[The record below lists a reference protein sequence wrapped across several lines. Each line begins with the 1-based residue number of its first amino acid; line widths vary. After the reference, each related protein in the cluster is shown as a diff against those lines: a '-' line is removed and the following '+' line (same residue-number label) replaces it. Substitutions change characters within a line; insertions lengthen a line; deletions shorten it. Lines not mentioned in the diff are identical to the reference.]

1 MIYGTILQEQISLYE
16 KDTVFEMLT
25 ENMNLSME
33 YCLSEM
39 QILSEVHIPDDM
51 RNPKKKTMIDRIKEF
66 ISKLWKSFKEW
77 EKGIRVKIKDKI
89 AKIRSKFGGKSNTS
103 SASNDSSSN
112 NKTEQPKEEKKYIN
126 LNDKFDKV
134 DESKLISDKVIDLSQ
149 HLVNY
154 NKNIFENYDN
164 SAYIKE
170 TTSKVTNGLYD
181 SIDDLKAD
189 DLVEETTIKPDVN
202 TLNNLNKKYDKMISE
217 VDAYFNSLQD
227 SIRKAE
233 QSFNNLQKK
242 NMANHTFDNYS
253 YSDDRVSASTSNFM
267 DEMRI
272 KKIFPVYVKMI
283 GAQSGIV
290 RNIVY
295 TKVAAIN
302 KVLEHCL

>member
-1 MIYGTILQEQISLYE
+1 MIYGTILQEQISVYK

-39 QILSEVHIPDDM
+39 QILSEVHIPDDA
-51 RNPKKKTMIDRIKEF
+51 RKQSTTPPKVSLLEKIKQF
-66 ISKLWKSFKEW
+66 VIKLYKSFKEW

-103 SASNDSSSN
+103 STSNNTSNDSSSD

-134 DESKLISDKVIDLSQ
+134 DESKLVSDKVLDLTSS
-149 HLVNY
+149 LNNY
-154 NKNIFENYDN
+154 DKDLYENYDN
-164 SAYIKE
+164 SKYTKE
-170 TTSKVTNGLYD
+170 ITNKVTNGLYD

-189 DLVEETTIKPDVN
+189 DLIGETTIKPDVN

-217 VDAYFNSLQD
+217 VDAYFNALQD

-233 QSFNNLQKK
+233 AEYKK
-242 NMANHTFDNYS
+242 FGAEG
-253 YSDDRVSASTSNFM
+253 YSDNNISVKTQNPL
-267 DEMRI
+267 EYMRM
-272 KKIFPVYVKMI
+272 KKILSSYVKMI

-295 TKVAAIN
+295 VKVAAIN
-302 KVLEHCL
+302 KVLDAYK